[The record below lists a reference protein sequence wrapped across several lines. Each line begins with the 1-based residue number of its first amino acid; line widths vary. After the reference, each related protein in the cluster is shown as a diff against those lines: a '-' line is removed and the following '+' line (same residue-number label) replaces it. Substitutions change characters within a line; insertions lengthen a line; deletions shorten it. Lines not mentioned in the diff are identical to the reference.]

1 MSEEWILDL
10 HEWMIQDLLQS
21 EAIFRIMTKHTVNQ
35 VLSMWMV
42 VIDEL
47 LEYNLH
53 LFLIFNV
60 IEVTQTYNQIV

>member
-1 MSEEWILDL
+1 MWI
-10 HEWMIQDLLQS
+10 
-21 EAIFRIMTKHTVNQ
+21 
-35 VLSMWMV
+35 
-42 VIDEL
+42 VIDKL